1 MYVANDTSKFLQQ
14 FTMGKECAGETT
26 RLTPDNQHALHSQP
40 VLSIASHSRQGG
52 TILATGGKGK

>member
-1 MYVANDTSKFLQQ
+1 
-14 FTMGKECAGETT
+14 MGKECAGETT